1 MILLLW
7 ILLFVAFVYAYTI
20 VSLLRGHRIPVHQ
33 DYSPYQGAPPLIPTV
48 TLSALAS
55 RSRELV
61 AAGFRDLGLIT
72 HTRPDGSSVLVA
84 CHDRPDG
91 RVTAVALAVV
101 RAGRQASGGVFLNFV
116 TEFDDGVRLS
126 TNNAAYN
133 VPMRRDP
140 LGPIFQFLGV
150 TEAAELGALHEGLV
164 RRRNV
169 PIRPRLPA
177 PDASRFFGGRVDAEM
192 VRQLQ
197 LGTLRTNADGTTY
210 YLTLVGA
217 ATMAWRLLPPSAS
230 VLRMVTRRRARGL
243 RKALEPA
250 PPLVK

>member
-1 MILLLW
+1 MILLSW

-20 VSLLRGHRIPVHQ
+20 VSLWRRHRIPVHQ
-33 DYSPYQGAPPLIPTV
+33 DYAPYQGAPPVVATE
-48 TLSALAS
+48 TLSALAA

-72 HTRPDGSSVLVA
+72 HTRPDGSSVLA
-84 CHDRPDG
+84 AFHDRPDG
-91 RVTAVALAVV
+91 EVTAVALAAV

-116 TEFDDGVRLS
+116 TEFEDGFRLA

-133 VPMRRDP
+133 FPMRRDP
-140 LGPIFQFLGV
+140 RGLIFQFPSV
-150 TEAAELGALHEGLV
+150 ADAAELGALHEGLI
-164 RRRNV
+164 RRRSV
-169 PIRPRLPA
+169 PIRPRVPT
-177 PDASRFFGGRVDAEM
+177 PDASQFFSGRVDAEM